1 MRVYKGRYKSSIE
14 DILNSLEKLSYTELS
29 DAQKSW
35 IQKSGYT
42 WDGDSNIIFN
52 IDYEMFDIIGLNE
65 VRNELKTNL
74 RDEILSNYN
83 L

>member
-52 IDYEMFDIIGLNE
+52 IDYEKFDIIGLNE